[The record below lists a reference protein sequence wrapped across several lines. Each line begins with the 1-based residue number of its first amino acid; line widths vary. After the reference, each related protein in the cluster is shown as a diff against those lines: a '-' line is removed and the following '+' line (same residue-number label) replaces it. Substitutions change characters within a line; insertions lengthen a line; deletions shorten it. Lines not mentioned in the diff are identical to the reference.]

1 AILLAAGYGAD
12 DDGLDWGALAR
23 TGQPIVLYMAMRNLA
38 NIADQLMH
46 GGLPP
51 RTPVAVVV
59 SATTADERIV
69 VSTLDR
75 VAADAQM
82 NQLGTPSI
90 IVIGDIVKLREG
102 LADSTRALASEP
114 ASGRQAASLLPR
126 RIPARAR
133 PPSRWAFLRRSSA
146 RVSPCA
152 RRKRGPTTSIRRFIP
167 SSPKLKPSTST
178 VGRCRRH
185 SWTRSS

>member
-1 AILLAAGYGAD
+1 
-12 DDGLDWGALAR
+12 
-23 TGQPIVLYMAMRNLA
+23 MAMRNLA

-59 SATTADERIV
+59 SATTADERVV

-82 NQLGTPSI
+82 HQLGTPSI

-102 LADSTRALASEP
+102 LADSIRAVESE
-114 ASGRQAASLLPR
+114 AAS
-126 RIPARAR
+126 
-133 PPSRWAFLRRSSA
+133 
-146 RVSPCA
+146 
-152 RRKRGPTTSIRRFIP
+152 
-167 SSPKLKPSTST
+167 
-178 VGRCRRH
+178 
-185 SWTRSS
+185 